1 MSGPSPDPVAAL
13 LRPPPGWP
21 AQEHR
26 QLLVRLLRER
36 LPAAPTSPATVAQRQ
51 LWFLQQLEPT
61 STAYHILTVVR
72 MTGELDLPALR
83 GALAAVTDRH
93 DLLRAT
99 FAMVDDEVV
108 VRIGPCAPVPVPVVD
123 LGTTDAVTREER
135 VRQELKKAHDELF
148 DLADGPLLRAVLI
161 RCGASEHLLAVTVHH
176 IVFDGWSRS
185 VFWDHLTTAYDS
197 LRAGKTPDLDPP
209 ASDDD
214 PDEADD
220 VVDEADPDAALA
232 YWRERLAGLP
242 DLDLPGVR
250 DRVSGTLTAG
260 RRLDVPLD
268 RDVMTA
274 LTRLGRSRR
283 ATPFMTLLAAYL
295 VLLSVRTGSSDVAVL
310 SPTTGRTSEADES
323 RIGYFVNTVVLRG
336 DLAGNPNFA
345 EVVDRVR
352 ELTLGAY
359 AHMGVPFER
368 IVDELRPARVPGRM
382 PFSQFAFSV
391 EGRPAPP
398 PRLAGLTTAW
408 IDVDTG
414 TAKFDVQLDVMTDDS
429 GGLVAA
435 WTWRD
440 ELFDPAD
447 LAAVADDFAALL
459 GAVVADPQ
467 ATVDTLP
474 VRGPL
479 PAPGVPAAT
488 PPPAA
493 RARPGATASG
503 TLVHLGGP
511 TDRPPL
517 VLPHP
522 VSGTVGAYAELA
534 RLLPG
539 HHLVGIESAAD
550 ASGDSVD
557 ALAESYL
564 AELVAR
570 WPAGPYRLC
579 GWSMGGL
586 LAYEMSRRLVR
597 AGRGVDLLV
606 VVDTAPGQTRSADDG
621 TDDAAMAA
629 RFAADL
635 AASLGREHPAPTAA
649 TLAALPVEEQTMLLR
664 RWLVD
669 AGVTPVALPVREVR
683 RRVETFARHVT
694 AVAGYRPEGAE
705 LPVTVVQASASPRWQ
720 PRWERYVGARTTV
733 HEYEGD
739 HYSLLRRPTVE
750 RIAGWLAR
758 ALDAR

>member
-13 LRPPPGWP
+13 LRPAPGWP
-21 AQEHR
+21 VAEHR

-36 LPAAPTSPATVAQRQ
+36 LPAAPASPATEAQRQ

-61 STAYHILTVVR
+61 SRAYHILMVVR

-83 GALAAVTDRH
+83 GALAAVSDRH

-108 VRIGPCAPVPVPVVD
+108 VRIGPRAPVPVPVVD
-123 LGTTDAVTREER
+123 LGAVDATIREER
-135 VRQELKKAHDELF
+135 IRQELRQAHDELF
-148 DLADGPLLRAVLI
+148 DLADGPLLRAVVI
-161 RCGASEHLLAVTVHH
+161 RCGDGEHLLAVAVHH

-185 VFWDHLTTAYDS
+185 VFCEHLATAYDA
-197 LRAGKTPDLDPP
+197 LRAGAVPDLDPP
-209 ASDDD
+209 ATDEEDDD
-214 PDEADD
+214 EDDLDEPDDADT
-220 VVDEADPDAALA
+220 ALA

-250 DRVSGTLTAG
+250 ERVPGTSTVG

-268 RDVMTA
+268 REVTTA

-283 ATPFMTLLAAYL
+283 ATPFMTMLAAYL
-295 VLLSVRTGSSDVAVL
+295 VLLSARTGSSDVAVL
-310 SPTTGRTSEADES
+310 SPTAGRTSVADEN
-323 RIGYFVNTVVLRG
+323 RIGYFVNTMVLRA
-336 DLAGNPNFA
+336 DLAGNPTFA

-359 AHMGVPFER
+359 AHMALPFER
-368 IVDELRPARVPGRM
+368 IVDEVRPARAPGRM

-398 PRLAGLTTAW
+398 PRLAGLRTAW
-408 IDVDTG
+408 IDVHID
-414 TAKFDVQLDVMTDDS
+414 TAKFDVQLDVMTADS

-447 LAAVADDFAALL
+447 LAAVADDFVALL
-459 GAVVADPQ
+459 GAVAADPDV
-467 ATVDTLP
+467 TVDALP
-474 VRGPL
+474 VRR
-479 PAPGVPAAT
+479 PAAT
-488 PPPAA
+488 AAAPATSPAPA
-493 RARPGATASG
+493 RTRAGATASG

-534 RLLPG
+534 RLLPA
-539 HHLVGIESAAD
+539 HHLVGIESGAD
-550 ASGDSVD
+550 STGDSID
-557 ALAESYL
+557 ALAEAYL

-570 WPAGPYRLC
+570 WPAGPYRLF

-597 AGRGVDLLV
+597 AGRTVDLLV
-606 VVDTAPGQTRSADDG
+606 VVDTAPGQARPTHEG
-621 TDDAAMAA
+621 TDDAATAA

-635 AASLGREHPAPTAA
+635 AASLGRDHPVPTAE
-649 TLAALPVEEQTMLLR
+649 TLAALPVEGQTMLLR

-683 RRVETFARHVT
+683 RRVETFSRHVT

-705 LPVTVVQASASPRWQ
+705 LPVTVVQAAASPRWQ
-720 PRWERYVGARTTV
+720 PRWERYVGTRTTV

-739 HYSLLRRPTVE
+739 HYSLLRPPTVE

-758 ALDAR
+758 ALDDR

>member
-1 MSGPSPDPVAAL
+1 MSGPSSDPVAAL
-13 LRPPPGWP
+13 LRPAPGWP
-21 AQEHR
+21 EEEHR
-26 QLLVRLLRER
+26 RLLVRLLRER
-36 LPAAPTSPATVAQRQ
+36 LGTTPTGPATVAQRQ

-108 VRIGPCAPVPVPVVD
+108 VRIGPRAPVPVPVVD
-123 LGTTDAVTREER
+123 LGTVDAATREER
-135 VRQELKKAHDELF
+135 VRQELRRAHDELF
-148 DLADGPLLRAVLI
+148 DLADGPLLRAVVI
-161 RCGASEHLLAVTVHH
+161 RCGADEHLLAVTVHH

-185 VFWDHLTTAYDS
+185 VFWEHFATAYDA
-197 LRAGKTPDLDPP
+197 LRARAVPDLDPP

-214 PDEADD
+214 PDDVDNLADD
-220 VVDEADPDAALA
+220 ADPDAALA

-250 DRVSGTLTAG
+250 DRVPGALAAG

-268 RDVMTA
+268 RGVTTV

-295 VLLSVRTGSSDVAVL
+295 VLLSARTGSSDVAVL

-336 DLAGNPNFA
+336 DLAGNPTFA

-359 AHMGVPFER
+359 AHMAVPFER
-368 IVDELRPARVPGRM
+368 IVDEVRPARVPGRM

-398 PRLAGLTTAW
+398 PRLAGLSTAW
-408 IDVDTG
+408 VDVDTG
-414 TAKFDVQLDVMTDDS
+414 TAKFDVQLDVLTDDS

-440 ELFDPAD
+440 GLFDPAEM
-447 LAAVADDFAALL
+447 AAVADDFVALL
-459 GAVVADPQ
+459 DAVVADPH
-467 ATVDTLP
+467 ATVDALP
-474 VRGPL
+474 VRRPV
-479 PAPGVPAAT
+479 PGVRAAA

-493 RARPGATASG
+493 RTRPGGTGSG

-511 TDRPPL
+511 TDHPPL
-517 VLPHP
+517 ILPHP

-534 RLLPG
+534 RLLPAY
-539 HHLVGIESAAD
+539 HLVGIESAAD
-550 ASGDSVD
+550 ATGDSID
-557 ALAESYL
+557 ALAEAYL
-564 AELVAR
+564 DEVVAR
-570 WPAGPYRLC
+570 WPAGPYRLF

-597 AGRGVDLLV
+597 AGHRVDLLV
-606 VVDTAPGQTRSADDG
+606 VVDTAPGQARPAGEG
-621 TDDAAMAA
+621 TDDAAKAA

-635 AASLGREHPAPTAA
+635 AASLGRDHPAPTAA
-649 TLAALPVEEQTMLLR
+649 ALAALPVEEQTMLLR

-705 LPVTVVQASASPRWQ
+705 LPLTLVQAAASPRWQ
-720 PRWERYVGARTTV
+720 PRWERYVGTGTTV

-739 HYSLLRRPTVE
+739 HYSLLRRPTVQ

-758 ALDAR
+758 ALDDR

>member
-13 LRPPPGWP
+13 LRPPPGWS

-26 QLLVRLLRER
+26 QLLVRLLHER
-36 LPAAPTSPATVAQRQ
+36 LPAAPASPATIAQRQ

-72 MTGELDLPALR
+72 LTGELDLPALR
-83 GALAAVTDRH
+83 GALTAVTDRH

-108 VRIGPCAPVPVPVVD
+108 VRIGPSTPVPVPVVD
-123 LGTTDAVTREER
+123 LVATDAATRDER
-135 VRQELKKAHDELF
+135 VRQELTRAHDELF
-148 DLADGPLLRAVLI
+148 DLAAGPLLRAVVV
-161 RCGASEHLLAVTVHH
+161 RCGPGEHLLAVTVHH
-176 IVFDGWSRS
+176 IVFDGGSRA
-185 VFWDHLTTAYDS
+185 VFWEHLATAYDA
-197 LRAGKTPDLDPP
+197 LRAGRVPDLDP
-209 ASDDD
+209 AE

-220 VVDEADPDAALA
+220 DEADDVPDAEDLAEALA
-232 YWRERLAGLP
+232 YWQGKLAGLP

-250 DRVSGTLTAG
+250 DRAARELTAG

-268 RDVMTA
+268 RDVTAA

-295 VLLSVRTGSSDVAVL
+295 VLLSRRTGSGDVAVL

-323 RIGYFVNTVVLRG
+323 RIGYFVNTVVLRA
-336 DLAGNPNFA
+336 DLTGNPTFA

-352 ELTLGAY
+352 GLTLDAY
-359 AHMGVPFER
+359 AHLAAPFER
-368 IVDELRPARVPGRM
+368 IVEEVRPARLPGRM

-408 IDVDTG
+408 IDVHTG
-414 TAKFDVQLDVMTDDS
+414 TAKFDVQLDVLTGES

-447 LAAVADDFAALL
+447 MAAVADDFTALL
-459 GAVVADPQ
+459 SAVADDPEI
-467 ATVDTLP
+467 ALDALP
-474 VRGPL
+474 VRQPM
-479 PAPGVPAAT
+479 PASTGTAVP
-488 PPPAA
+488 PRPVV
-493 RARPGATASG
+493 RHRPGGAAPCA
-503 TLVHLGGP
+503 LVHLGGP

-517 VLPHP
+517 LLPHP

-534 RLLPG
+534 RLLPA
-539 HHLVGIESAAD
+539 HHLVGIESTAD
-550 ASGDSVD
+550 ATGDSVD

-564 AELVAR
+564 AEVVAR
-570 WPAGPYRLC
+570 WPAGPYRLF

-586 LAYEMSRRLVR
+586 LAYEMSRQLVR
-597 AGRGVDLLV
+597 AGRAVDLLV
-606 VVDTAPGQTRSADDG
+606 VVDTAPGQARPADATG
-621 TDDAAMAA
+621 AAAVAA

-635 AASLGREHPAPTAA
+635 AASLGREHAAPTAA

-664 RWLVD
+664 RWLVE

-694 AVAGYRPEGAE
+694 AVAGYHPEGAE
-705 LPVTVVQASASPRWQ
+705 LPVTLVQATASPRWQ
-720 PRWERYVGARTTV
+720 PRWQRYAGARTTV

-750 RIAGWLAR
+750 RIAEWLAR
-758 ALDAR
+758 ALDGR

>member
-1 MSGPSPDPVAAL
+1 MSGPSPDPVTAL

-21 AQEHR
+21 AEEHR
-26 QLLVRLLRER
+26 RLLVRLLRER
-36 LPAAPTSPATVAQRQ
+36 LPAAPTGPATVAQRQ

-99 FAMVDDEVV
+99 FAMVDDEVL

-123 LGTTDAVTREER
+123 LGATDAATREQR
-135 VRQELKKAHDELF
+135 VRQELERAHDELF

-161 RCGASEHLLAVTVHH
+161 RCGADEHLLAVTVHH
-176 IVFDGWSRS
+176 IVFDGGSRP
-185 VFWDHLTTAYDS
+185 VFWGHLATAYDA

-209 ASDDD
+209 VPDDEDDEDGFADD
-214 PDEADD
+214 PE
-220 VVDEADPDAALA
+220 DPDAALA

-250 DRVSGTLTAG
+250 DRVPGALASG

-268 RDVMTA
+268 RGVTTA

-283 ATPFMTLLAAYL
+283 ATSFMTLLAAYL

-336 DLAGNPNFA
+336 DLAGNPTFA

-359 AHMGVPFER
+359 AHMAVPFER
-368 IVDELRPARVPGRM
+368 IVDEVRPARVPGRM

-398 PRLAGLTTAW
+398 PRLAGLSTAW
-408 IDVDTG
+408 VDVDTG
-414 TAKFDVQLDVMTDDS
+414 TAKFDVQLDVLTDAS

-440 ELFDPAD
+440 GLFDPAD
-447 LAAVADDFAALL
+447 MAAVADDFVALL
-459 GAVVADPQ
+459 DTVVADPH
-467 ATVDTLP
+467 ATVDALP
-474 VRGPL
+474 VRRPV
-479 PAPGVPAAT
+479 PGVRAAT
-488 PPPAA
+488 PSPAA
-493 RARPGATASG
+493 RTRPGGTGSG

-517 VLPHP
+517 ILPHP

-534 RLLPG
+534 RLLPAY
-539 HHLVGIESAAD
+539 HLVGIESAAD
-550 ASGDSVD
+550 ATGDSID
-557 ALAESYL
+557 ALAEAYL
-564 AELVAR
+564 DDVVAR

-597 AGRGVDLLV
+597 AGRAVDLLV
-606 VVDTAPGQTRSADDG
+606 VLDTAPGQARPAGEG
-621 TDDAAMAA
+621 TDDAATAA

-635 AASLGREHPAPTAA
+635 AASLGRDHPAPTAA

-705 LPVTVVQASASPRWQ
+705 LPLTVVQAAASPRWQ

-739 HYSLLRRPTVE
+739 HYSLLRRPTVQ

-758 ALDAR
+758 ALDDR